1 MKRAS
6 FISGLGHNLPDKVM
20 KNEELSNYMDTSDE
34 WITERSGIKERRV
47 VERAKHSGIGPAEL
61 SIPAVEDALK
71 MAKLNKEDIDL
82 IIFSTAMPDYFL
94 PGSGCL
100 LQQKMGF
107 PLIGALDIRVQC
119 AGFIYGLSVAD
130 QFVKSGTYDNVLL
143 VCSEVQSTTI
153 DYSNRGRDV
162 AVLFGD
168 GAGAVI
174 VSPTSESEGILSHHL
189 HSEGKYAKELWIETP
204 SAQMYPRLTNE
215 LVEEGRHHL
224 KMNGREV
231 FKQAV
236 KRFPEVILECLEH
249 NNLEPSDIDLFLPHQ
264 ANIRINN
271 MVQKK
276 LGLSDSQVFNNIHKY
291 GNTTSATIPI
301 LLSEA
306 HQNGRIKDGDLI
318 LMAAFGSGFTW
329 GASLIRW

>member
-1 MKRAS
+1 MLKNS
-6 FISGLGHNLPDKVM
+6 YISGLGMNVPDNII
-20 KNEELSNYMDTSDE
+20 KNSDLSQYMDTSDE
-34 WITERSGIKERRV
+34 WIYERSGIKERRV
-47 VERAKHSGIGPAEL
+47 IDRKETDGVGPSDLA
-61 SIPAVEDALK
+61 IPAVEDALK

-100 LQQKMGF
+100 LQEKMGF
-107 PLIGALDIRVQC
+107 PTIGTLDIRQQC
-119 AGFIYGLSVAD
+119 AGFIYGLDIAD
-130 QFVKSGTYDNVLL
+130 QYIKNGRYKNILF

-168 GAGAVI
+168 GCGAVI
-174 VSPTSESEGILSHHL
+174 VSATSKKKGVLSTHL
-189 HSEGKYAKELWIETP
+189 HSQGKYAKELWIETP
-204 SAQMYPRLTNE
+204 SAKMYPRLTNK

-236 KRFPEVILECLEH
+236 RRFPEVITECLEY
-249 NNLEPSDIDLFLPHQ
+249 NSLKSEDIALFLPHQ

-276 LGLSDSQVFNNIHKY
+276 MGLKDSQVLNNIHKY

-306 HQNGRIKDGDLI
+306 HKNGKIKDGDLI

-329 GASLIRW
+329 GASLIKW

>member
-1 MKRAS
+1 MLKNS
-6 FISGLGHNLPDKVM
+6 YISGLGMNVPDNVI
-20 KNEELSNYMDTSDE
+20 KNSDLSQYMDTSDE
-34 WITERSGIKERRV
+34 WIYERSGIKERRAIDRQ
-47 VERAKHSGIGPAEL
+47 ETDGIGPSDLAI
-61 SIPAVEDALK
+61 SAVEDALK

-100 LQQKMGF
+100 LQEKMGF
-107 PLIGALDIRVQC
+107 PTIGTLDIRQQC
-119 AGFIYGLSVAD
+119 AGFIYGLDIAD
-130 QFVKSGTYDNVLL
+130 QYIKNGRYENILF

-168 GAGAVI
+168 GCGAVI
-174 VSPTSESEGILSHHL
+174 VSATSNKNGILSTHL
-189 HSEGKYAKELWIETP
+189 HSQGKYAKELWIETP
-204 SAQMYPRLTNE
+204 SAKMYPRLTNK

-236 KRFPEVILECLEH
+236 RRFPEVVTECLEY
-249 NNLEPSDIDLFLPHQ
+249 NNLQSKDIALFLPHQ

-276 LGLSDSQVFNNIHKY
+276 MGLKDSQVLNNIHKY

-301 LLSEA
+301 LLTEA
-306 HQNGRIKDGDLI
+306 YKNGRIKNGDLI

-329 GASLIRW
+329 GASLIKW

>member
-1 MKRAS
+1 MSRKS
-6 FISGLGHNLPDKVM
+6 YISGVGYNLPDKIM

-34 WITERSGIKERRV
+34 WISERSGIKERRV
-47 VERAKHSGIGPAEL
+47 VERLEQSGVGPAEL
-61 SIPAVEDALK
+61 SIPAVEDALN
-71 MAKLNKEDIDL
+71 MSNLNKEDIDL

-100 LQQKMGF
+100 LQERMGF
-107 PLIGALDIRVQC
+107 PTIGTLDIRQQC
-119 AGFIYGLSVAD
+119 AGFIYGLDIAD
-130 QFVKSGTYDNVLL
+130 QYIKNGRYDNILL

-168 GAGAVI
+168 GAGAVV
-174 VSPTSESEGILSHHL
+174 VSGTEQKKGILSTHL
-189 HSEGKYAKELWIETP
+189 HSEGKYAKALWIETP
-204 SAQMYPRLTNE
+204 SAQMYPRLTNKM
-215 LVEEGRHHL
+215 VEEGRHHL

-236 KRFPEVILECLEH
+236 RRFPEVILECLDH
-249 NNLEPSDIDLFLPHQ
+249 NKVDVNDIRLFLPHQ

-271 MVQKK
+271 MVKEK
-276 LGLSDSQVFNNIHKY
+276 LRLKDSQVFNNIHKY

-301 LLSEA
+301 LLAEA
-306 HQNGRIKDGDLI
+306 YENKMIKKDDLI

-329 GASLIRW
+329 GASLMRW

>member
-1 MKRAS
+1 MLKNS
-6 FISGLGHNLPDKVM
+6 YISGLGMNVPDNVI
-20 KNEELSNYMDTSDE
+20 KNSDLSQYMDTSDE
-34 WITERSGIKERRV
+34 WIYERSGIKERRAV
-47 VERAKHSGIGPAEL
+47 DRQEIDGIGPSDLA
-61 SIPAVEDALK
+61 IPAVEDALK

-100 LQQKMGF
+100 LQEKMGF
-107 PLIGALDIRVQC
+107 PTIGTLDIRQQC
-119 AGFIYGLSVAD
+119 AGFIYGLDIAD
-130 QFVKSGTYDNVLL
+130 QYIKNGRYENILF

-168 GAGAVI
+168 GCGAVV
-174 VSPTSESEGILSHHL
+174 VSATSEKRGILSTHL
-189 HSEGKYAKELWIETP
+189 HSQGKYAKELWIETP
-204 SAQMYPRLTNE
+204 SAKMYPRLTNK

-236 KRFPEVILECLEH
+236 RRFPEVIIECLEY
-249 NNLEPSDIDLFLPHQ
+249 NNLQSKDIALFLPHQ

-271 MVQKK
+271 IVQKK
-276 LGLSDSQVFNNIHKY
+276 MGLKDSQVLNNIHKY

-301 LLSEA
+301 LLAEA
-306 HQNGRIKDGDLI
+306 HKNGRIKDGDLI

-329 GASLIRW
+329 GASLIKW

>member
-1 MKRAS
+1 MKKQS
-6 FISGLGHNLPDKVM
+6 YISGLGYNLPKKIM
-20 KNEELSNYMDTSDE
+20 KNHELSNYMDTSDE
-34 WITERSGIKERRV
+34 WIQERSGIKERRV
-47 VERAKHSGIGPAEL
+47 VERHELDGVGPSDLA
-61 SIPAVEDALK
+61 IPAVEKALK
-71 MAKLNKEDIDL
+71 MANLDKEEIDL

-100 LQQKMGF
+100 LQEKMGF
-107 PLIGALDIRVQC
+107 PTIGTLDIRQQC
-119 AGFIYGLSVAD
+119 AGFIYGLDIAD
-130 QFVKSGTYDNVLL
+130 QYIKNGRYNNILL

-168 GAGAVI
+168 GCGAVI
-174 VSPTSESEGILSHHL
+174 ISSTEQKKGILSTHL
-189 HSEGKYAKELWIETP
+189 HSEGKYAKELWIEAP
-204 SAQMYPRLTNE
+204 SSKMYPRLTNKM
-215 LVEEGRHHL
+215 VEEGRHHL

-236 KRFPEVILECLEH
+236 KRFPEVILECLNH
-249 NNLEPSDIDLFLPHQ
+249 NEIDVGEIDLFLPHQ

-271 MVQKK
+271 MVKEK
-276 LGLSDSQVFNNIHKY
+276 LGLNDSQILNNIHKY

-301 LLSEA
+301 LLAEA
-306 HQNGRIKDGDLI
+306 YENNLIKEGDMV

-329 GASLIRW
+329 GASLIKW

>member
-1 MKRAS
+1 MKRQS
-6 FISGLGHNLPDKVM
+6 FISGVGYNLPSKVM

-47 VERAKHSGIGPAEL
+47 VERLERSGIGPAEL
-61 SIPAVEDALK
+61 SIPAVQNALD
-71 MAKLNKEDIDL
+71 MAKLSKEDIDL

-100 LQQKMGF
+100 LQEKMGF
-107 PLIGALDIRVQC
+107 PTIGTLDIRQQC
-119 AGFIYGLSVAD
+119 AGFIYGLDIAD
-130 QFVKSGTYDNVLL
+130 QYIKNGRYNNILL

-168 GAGAVI
+168 GCGAVI
-174 VSPTSESEGILSHHL
+174 VTGTEQKKGILSTHL
-189 HSEGKYAKELWIETP
+189 HSEGKYAKELWIEIP
-204 SAQMYPRLTNE
+204 SAQMYPRLTNKM
-215 LVEEGRHHL
+215 VEEGRHHL

-249 NNLEPSDIDLFLPHQ
+249 NNLKASDINLLLPHQ

-276 LGLSDSQVFNNIHKY
+276 LGLNDNQILNNIHKY

-301 LLSEA
+301 LLAEA
-306 HQNGRIKDGDLI
+306 YENGRIKDGDLI

-329 GASLIRW
+329 GASLIKW

>member
-1 MKRAS
+1 MLRNS
-6 FISGLGHNLPDKVM
+6 YISGLGYNLPERIM
-20 KNEELSNYMDTSDE
+20 KNDELSNYMDTSDQ
-34 WITERSGIKERRV
+34 WIQERSGIKERRI
-47 VERAKHSGIGPAEL
+47 VERHESDGIGPADL
-61 SIPAVEDALK
+61 AIPAVEQALK
-71 MAKLNKEDIDL
+71 MASLNKEDIDL

-100 LQQKMGF
+100 LQEKMGF
-107 PLIGALDIRVQC
+107 PTIGSLDIRVQC
-119 AGFIYGLSVAD
+119 SGFIYGLDIAD
-130 QFVKSGTYDNVLL
+130 QYVKNGRYKNILL

-168 GAGAVI
+168 GCGAVI
-174 VSPTSESEGILSHHL
+174 VSETKEEKGILSTHL

-204 SAQMYPRLTNE
+204 SAKMYPRLTNKSI
-215 LVEEGRHHL
+215 EEGRHHL

-236 KRFPEVILECLEH
+236 RRFPEVIIECLDY
-249 NNLEPSDIDLFLPHQ
+249 NNLKPGDISLFLPHQ
-264 ANIRINN
+264 ANIRISN
-271 MVQKK
+271 MVKEK
-276 LGLSDSQVFNNIHKY
+276 LGLNDNQILNNIHKY

-301 LLSEA
+301 LLAEA
-306 HQNGRIKDGDLI
+306 YQDDMIKKDDFI

-329 GASLIRW
+329 GASLIKW